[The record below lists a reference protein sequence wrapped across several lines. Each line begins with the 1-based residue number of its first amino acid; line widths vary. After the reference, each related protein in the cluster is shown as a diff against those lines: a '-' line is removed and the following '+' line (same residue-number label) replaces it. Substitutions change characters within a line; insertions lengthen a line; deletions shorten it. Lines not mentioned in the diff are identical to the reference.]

1 MALLKKI
8 KINNDE
14 YTIRDPSAVQQDN
27 IKTINGE
34 SIVGT
39 GDVTVQGEQGPAGT
53 IAIGN
58 VSSGTSASV
67 TNSGTAS
74 SAVLDFVLPKGA
86 KGDKG
91 DKGDTGASGVHVGDT
106 VIEQSTG
113 SSTTSLMSQKAV
125 TDAIANAN
133 VFSQHNGV
141 MGFQNSAKIH
151 STENY
156 RTFLFDDLKFV
167 DVSSRAYFRNGD
179 YGNGSEFFN
188 ITDLFQ
194 IKADSSNY
202 LTVVGERFNVCVKLF
217 KDGQLIHQSD
227 AFGRSDSVLHLH
239 NHNIRFD
246 LINKNIIFTTADR
259 AGSISITYIVDISD
273 WDFSGLSGKQ
283 VSFGKYFS
291 RYNAIYWLY
300 TFVRVNEP
308 ITTTLTLNTRP
319 YSVRTEFPMV
329 DYYDSISREPTGLN
343 NTGLSVTETISAT
356 HKKFSK
362 TSEGRAYVS
371 FFASGTNAFVNEVPL
386 IHGVKFK
393 LLSGS
398 PTFSLGQGVDLYV
411 LGDDGTLTSLW
422 GYDFAENTEYLI
434 ISDIIIGFSTQY
446 STTASYKST
455 YAMYGTG
462 VFTCEVSEPFV
473 IYPQYQMLCSENIV
487 DGVFQGNIPFSAD
500 GASLMPYT
508 PNQNISNSYV
518 YYHLGELK
526 VKNGN
531 VYMWNGVA
539 WKQISN

>member
-133 VFSQHNGV
+133 IFSQQYGV
-141 MGFQNSAKIH
+141 MGFNKSYKVH
-151 STENY
+151 STKNY

-167 DVSSRAYFRNGD
+167 DVSSRCYFNKVNFT
-179 YGNGSEFFN
+179 NGSEFYGCTDFFTIIADDSNSIYITSSGFN
-188 ITDLFQ
+188 I
-194 IKADSSNY
+194 
-202 LTVVGERFNVCVKLF
+202 VVCLK
-217 KDGQLIHQSD
+217 KDGNVIHTSEPS
-227 AFGRSDSVLHLH
+227 GRMDSVLLLH

-246 LINKNIIFTTADR
+246 FINKRVIFTKANR
-259 AGSISITYIVDISD
+259 EGVITVTYTVDMSD
-273 WDFSGLSGKQ
+273 WDFSGLEGKQ
-283 VSFGKYFS
+283 VSFSKKFDVYIGYS
-291 RYNAIYWLY
+291 NRWLY
-300 TFVRVNEP
+300 TFVKVNEP
-308 ITTTLTLNTRP
+308 ITTTLTLKTRP
-319 YSVRTEFPMV
+319 YSVMPEFPKV
-329 DYYDSISREPTGLN
+329 DYYDTISRGPTGLC

-362 TSEGRAYVS
+362 TSSGRDYVS
-371 FFASGTNAFVNEVPL
+371 FFASVDAFVNGVSL

-398 PTFSLGQGVDLYV
+398 PTFSLGQGVNLYI
-411 LGDDGTLTSLW
+411 LGEDGTLTSLW
-422 GYDFAENTEYLI
+422 GYDFVENTEYLI
-434 ISDIIIGFSTQY
+434 ISDIVIGTSAKGAGYQSIY
-446 STTASYKST
+446 AT
-455 YAMYGTG
+455 YGSG
-462 VFTCEVSEPFV
+462 VFTCEVYEPFV

-500 GASLMPYT
+500 GASLVPYT
-508 PNQNISNSYV
+508 PGSNISNTYV

-526 VKNGN
+526 VVNGN
-531 VYMWNGVA
+531 VYMWNGIA